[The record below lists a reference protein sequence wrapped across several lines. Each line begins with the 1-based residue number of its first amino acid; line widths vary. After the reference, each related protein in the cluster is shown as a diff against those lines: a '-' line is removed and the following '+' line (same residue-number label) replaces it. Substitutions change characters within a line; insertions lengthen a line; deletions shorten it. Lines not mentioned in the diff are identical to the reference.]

1 MKKLMKVG
9 CSALVLATLVAGCG
23 SKGSDDGK
31 KEVPTNADGKRIL
44 KFDAFSGGN
53 GEDVWKDIKAAFET
67 ANPEVAVELRFE
79 QDLPS
84 VLNKEN
90 ASGTY
95 SDVVYYN
102 LGQATAFTETQLN
115 SGEVLDISDVMKE
128 VNGNLDTQYVDAV
141 SQYFGDGKSYMA
153 PIMYT
158 PAGLYYN
165 TNLVGEGKEYAM
177 PTTWDDMFKLGDQAK
192 ENKTTLFTYP
202 VKGYFDMTIMGMLY
216 QAGNGE
222 EYFKN
227 ALNYKDGTWDS
238 EAGKKV
244 TETIAKLVSKGNGY
258 LYGDTVSNA
267 NVDKGFTKN
276 QQAMIDGKALFMP
289 NGSWIVNEM
298 KETTPEGFHWGV
310 MPLPAF
316 ENGGQRVVSTFT
328 EQVWIPAKAANAD
341 DAKAFIKFLYSEEG
355 AKILAKYNIV
365 SPVKGSQD
373 LIEDQ
378 QLKDL
383 FSVYKDETVKPVIGN
398 YAAYDATKLPDL
410 NFKATMYGP
419 IDELASGK
427 EGVTA
432 ESWNTALVE
441 LWKTVAANPIAAK

>member
-1 MKKLMKVG
+1 MKKLLKVG

-23 SKGSDDGK
+23 SKGTDTDK
-31 KEVPTNADGKRIL
+31 KEVPKNADGKRIL

-53 GEDVWKDIKAAFET
+53 GEQVWKDIKAAFET

-128 VNGNLDTQYVDAV
+128 VSGNLDTQYVDAV
-141 SQYFGDGKSYMA
+141 SQYFGDGKSYVA

-192 ENKTTLFTYP
+192 GNDTTLFTYP

-227 ALNYKDGTWDS
+227 ALNYKDGTWNSD
-238 EAGKKV
+238 AGKKV

-276 QQAMIDGKALFMP
+276 QQAMINGKALFMP

-298 KETTPEGFHWGV
+298 KETTPKDFHWGV

-316 ENGGQRVVSTFT
+316 EDGGQRVVSTFT

-410 NFKATMYGP
+410 DFKATMYGP

-427 EGVTA
+427 DGVTA

>member
-1 MKKLMKVG
+1 MKKLLKVG

-23 SKGSDDGK
+23 SKGGDDGK

-53 GEDVWKDIKAAFET
+53 GEEVWKDMKEAFEK
-67 ANPEVAVELRFE
+67 ANSDVVVELRFE
-79 QDLPS
+79 QDLPA

-128 VNGNLDTQYVDAV
+128 VSGNLDTQYVDAV
-141 SQYFGDGKSYMA
+141 AQYFGDGKSYVA

-165 TNLVGEGKEYAM
+165 TELIGEGKKYAM
-177 PTTWDDMFKLGDQAK
+177 PTTWDDMFALGDKAK
-192 ENKTTLFTYP
+192 ENGTTLFTYP

-216 QAGNGE
+216 QAGNE
-222 EYFKN
+222 EYFTN
-227 ALNYKDGTWDS
+227 ALKYAEGTWDS
-238 EAGKKV
+238 ENGKKI
-244 TETIAKLVSKGNGY
+244 TDTIAKLVDKKNGY
-258 LYGDTVSNA
+258 LYADTVANA

-298 KETTPEGFHWGV
+298 KETTPKDFHWGV

-316 ENGGQRVVSTFT
+316 EKDGQRVVSTFT
-328 EQVWIPAKAANAD
+328 EQVWVPAKAANPD

-355 AKILAKYNIV
+355 AKIFAKYNVV

-410 NFKATMYGP
+410 DFKKTMYGP
-419 IDELASGK
+419 IDDIASGK
-427 EGVTA
+427 DGATA
-432 ESWNTALVE
+432 EKWNSELVE
-441 LWKTVAANPIAAK
+441 LWKTVAANPIATK